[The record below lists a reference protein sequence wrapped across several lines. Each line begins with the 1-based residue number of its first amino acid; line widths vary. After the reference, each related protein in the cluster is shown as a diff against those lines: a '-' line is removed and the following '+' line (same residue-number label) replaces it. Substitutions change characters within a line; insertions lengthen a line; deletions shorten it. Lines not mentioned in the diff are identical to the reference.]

1 MSKTVFLFT
10 DSHVKNEGF
19 LEAINNMLTI
29 GIVPSIFTEEAKAE
43 VIASIKPLAKKAGI
57 QDTPQNCWNFFRDTV
72 QNHLHLVLSMSPA
85 GS

>member
-1 MSKTVFLFT
+1 MGIFSIQLKKHYYEKEFYEDLLRLYNILCQSKTVFLFT

-29 GIVPSIFTEEAKAE
+29 GVVPSIFTEEAKAE

-57 QDTPQNCWNFFRDTV
+57 
-72 QNHLHLVLSMSPA
+72 
-85 GS
+85 